1 MRPGA
6 AENDVMSEIEI
17 RPLAARDSFD
27 TLTALLH
34 RAYAP
39 LAAAGMNFGA
49 ATQTPQE
56 TARRAAEGQCFV
68 AILRGELVG
77 MVTVAGPLGES
88 TPPGDEGDRWY
99 RDSHTAHLHQ
109 FGVDPSVQRQGVGR
123 RLVAASEEWARQMG
137 YRLIVMDTAVDA
149 AHLRAMFR
157 RLGYAD
163 LGTIHWEGRSYRSMV
178 MRKALDD
185 SPLRGQLVTLARYNL
200 WATTRLM
207 AHVDEL
213 GEADYRANAGLYFG
227 SIHATLNHLLVGE
240 HLLWF
245 RRFAFGESPLVKLD
259 AEVEPDRA
267 RLRQRLLEG
276 AAAWLPQLDEWTA
289 ERLAGSLSYR
299 RLGGEVVRLPFTPTL
314 LHVFNH
320 GTHHR
325 GQITAALT
333 SLGHACPELDLV
345 LMLQA
350 ESRSSP

>member
-1 MRPGA
+1 
-6 AENDVMSEIEI
+6 
-17 RPLAARDSFD
+17 
-27 TLTALLH
+27 
-34 RAYAP
+34 
-39 LAAAGMNFGA
+39 
-49 ATQTPQE
+49 
-56 TARRAAEGQCFV
+56 
-68 AILRGELVG
+68 
-77 MVTVAGPLGES
+77 
-88 TPPGDEGDRWY
+88 
-99 RDSHTAHLHQ
+99 
-109 FGVDPSVQRQGVGR
+109 
-123 RLVAASEEWARQMG
+123 
-137 YRLIVMDTAVDA
+137 MDTAVEA

-163 LGTIHWEGRSYRSMV
+163 LGTIQWEGRTYRSTV

-185 SPLRGQLVTLARYNL
+185 SPLRTQFATLARYNL

-207 AHVDEL
+207 AHVDVLSET
-213 GEADYRANAGLYFG
+213 DYRADAGLFFG

-245 RRFAFGESPLVKLD
+245 RRLAFGESPLVKLD
-259 AEVEPDRA
+259 TEIEPERA

-299 RLGGEVVRLPFTPTL
+299 RFGGEAVTLPFAPTL

-333 SLGHACPELDLV
+333 AMGHACPELDLV
-345 LMLQA
+345 IMLQA
-350 ESRSSP
+350 ESRSSTG